1 MLRVSVRNLK
11 QWVLEILY
19 IFLFLQNQ
27 QFFNYVMQQCHKI
40 CYKLW
45 VLAPT
50 PSKSMDA
57 ETHIALTNTNPFCP

>member
-11 QWVLEILY
+11 QWVLEILF

-27 QFFNYVMQQCHKI
+27 QFFNYVMQQYHKI
-40 CYKLW
+40 CFILW

-50 PSKSMDA
+50 PSKSMDTEA
-57 ETHIALTNTNPFCP
+57 PIALILT